1 MKQNSFL
8 IWLLYLMRFCK
19 WLHFIHKF
27 WYFHFQQR
35 LRAISNICS
44 FLVPNITCSQWRFQG
59 FGQFWWRSLG
69 LFFIV
74 SLWVALSE
82 EEIFS
87 LMTWVGMMNLW
98 LTSEIL
104 PLLSVLFFWPLWPLA
119 HTFHLASVASQDHSF
134 VVVKCK
140 WWKGK
145 WKGYTP
151 FKSTM
156 QHCSSLVHVHFKK
169 FDT

>member
-19 WLHFIHKF
+19 WLHFILKF

-87 LMTWVGMMNLW
+87 LMTWAKGPSIKMMNLW

-119 HTFHLASVASQDHSF
+119 HTFHLTSVASQDHSF

-145 WKGYTP
+145 WKGYIR
-151 FKSTM
+151 
-156 QHCSSLVHVHFKK
+156 HSSPQCNIVHH
-169 FDT
+169 

>member
-82 EEIFS
+82 EEIFL
-87 LMTWVGMMNLW
+87 LMTWVGTKYQDDEFVVDQWDPASVECPVL
-98 LTSEIL
+98 LTSVTPSSHIPSSICCKSRPFVCGCEVQMVERKMKRIYAIQ
-104 PLLSVLFFWPLWPLA
+104 VHNATLFI
-119 HTFHLASVASQDHSF
+119 T
-134 VVVKCK
+134 
-140 WWKGK
+140 
-145 WKGYTP
+145 
-151 FKSTM
+151 ST
-156 QHCSSLVHVHFKK
+156 CTL
-169 FDT
+169 